1 MKSIVFLG
9 AFALLIVLALGD
21 VPQESS
27 QDIAEASELGL
38 LEREAREA
46 RRKRRKGKGKKGK
59 GKAKGKGKGRK
70 VRKGKGNGKKSIGNG
85 KGKGQNNKGKGTKS
99 GKRNNSNNKASSNQ
113 RQTSTD
119 VPAANVTKVF
129 SGYRT
134 ATNRLK
140 QIKRIIKFNNQ
151 IQKKKDKAATEFTD
165 AAKALDE
172 ATDGGSY
179 CDGAAA
185 NSSVK
190 AMVLELNNCSNSA
203 AAKCVVQAINQTG
216 SNNDLQACETL
227 LDLSVNSTKNW
238 LQNPSIATFPN
249 VVYADQGCITLA
261 KNNEANVKTAKDTC
275 VSSSG
280 TGSFGACSAILK
292 KAAGLVLECGKI
304 ADNPP
309 PTTTSAPSGRHR
321 IFKFQQQLF

>member
-1 MKSIVFLG
+1 MKSIVLIG

-38 LEREAREA
+38 LERETREA

-59 GKAKGKGKGRK
+59 GKANGKGRK
-70 VRKGKGNGKKSIGNG
+70 VRKGKGGKKSKGNG
-85 KGKGQNNKGKGTKS
+85 SRKSNKNNS
-99 GKRNNSNNKASSNQ
+99 GKKRKTSNKKASQ
-113 RQTSTD
+113 PRQTSTPTPPS
-119 VPAANVTKVF
+119 VPTSNVTKVF

-134 ATNRLK
+134 ATNRQK
-140 QIKRIIKFNNQ
+140 QIKRILKFRTQ

-185 NSSVK
+185 NATVK
-190 AMVLELNNCSNSA
+190 SDVLELNNCSNSA
-203 AAKCVVQAINQTG
+203 AAMCVVPPINQTG
-216 SNNDLQACETL
+216 NNDLEACEIIL
-227 LDLSVNSTKNW
+227 GNSVTSTKDW
-238 LQNPSIATFPN
+238 LQDPKTSTVPDVIYP
-249 VVYADQGCITLA
+249 DQGCIDLA
-261 KNNEANVKTAKDTC
+261 KDNEANFKAAKDKC
-275 VSSSG
+275 VSS
-280 TGSFGACSAILK
+280 TEVGSFGSCSAILK
-292 KAAGLVLECGKI
+292 KAAGLVLDCGKI
-304 ADNPP
+304 TDNPP
-309 PTTTSAPSGRHR
+309 PTTTAASSGRHR